1 MKHNPIHTI
10 AFHGGE
16 EIPAGTFHGG
26 EEIPAGTFHGGE
38 EIPAGTFH
46 GGLIQCPKCKHWF
59 AIDGYRWRTHRC

>member
-10 AFHGGE
+10 A
-16 EIPAGTFHGG
+16 
-26 EEIPAGTFHGGE
+26 FHGGE

>member
-1 MKHNPIHTI
+1 MKHSAIHQI
-10 AFHGGE
+10 ISQGGE

-46 GGLIQCPKCKHWF
+46 AGLVQCPKCKHWF
-59 AIDGYRWRTHRC
+59 ARDSYRWRTHSC